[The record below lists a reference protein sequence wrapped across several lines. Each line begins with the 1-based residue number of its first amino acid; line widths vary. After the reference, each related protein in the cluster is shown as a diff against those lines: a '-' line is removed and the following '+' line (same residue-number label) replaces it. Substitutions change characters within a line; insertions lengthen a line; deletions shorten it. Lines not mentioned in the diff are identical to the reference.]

1 MDFILLF
8 IPFLALDDK
17 GGVKMPFMY
26 SFGHVSP
33 CIELMSFP
41 FRFEL
46 PRSFVRTMW
55 CENICNVCYFVP
67 RCVTY
72 LCSKE
77 FLLVCDIFELCN
89 YLFFC
94 VLVQKGR
101 ILRATGRILRIPWPE
116 SLGSYPESP
125 GPAVEHSFFEW
136 ISCHMHHTC
145 LCTHLFTPL

>member
-1 MDFILLF
+1 MLLL

-17 GGVKMPFMY
+17 GGVKMSFMY

-46 PRSFVRTMW
+46 PQSFVRTMW

-67 RCVTY
+67 RCVVY

-77 FLLVCDIFELCN
+77 SVLVCDIF
-89 YLFFC
+89 
-94 VLVQKGR
+94 
-101 ILRATGRILRIPWPE
+101 
-116 SLGSYPESP
+116 
-125 GPAVEHSFFEW
+125 
-136 ISCHMHHTC
+136 
-145 LCTHLFTPL
+145 